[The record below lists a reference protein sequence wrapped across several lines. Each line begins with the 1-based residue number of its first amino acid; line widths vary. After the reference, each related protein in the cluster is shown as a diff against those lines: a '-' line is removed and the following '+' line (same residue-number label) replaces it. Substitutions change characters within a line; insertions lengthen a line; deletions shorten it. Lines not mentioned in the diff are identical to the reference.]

1 MTAQVFDLQG
11 NLVKTVND
19 VQLNEIMPKGFS
31 SVRTGKRNMSWRAD
45 KPASLYF
52 VEALDG
58 GDQSKKQNSET
69 KFLLGMHLFLQ
80 NLNP

>member
-1 MTAQVFDLQG
+1 
-11 NLVKTVND
+11 
-19 VQLNEIMPKGFS
+19 
-31 SVRTGKRNMSWRAD
+31 MSWRAD

-69 KFLLGMHLFLQ
+69 KFLLRMHLFSAEPKSLMKTKQ
-80 NLNP
+80 RFAGIQFGNEENAV

>member
-1 MTAQVFDLQG
+1 
-11 NLVKTVND
+11 
-19 VQLNEIMPKGFS
+19 
-31 SVRTGKRNMSWRAD
+31 MSWRAD

-69 KFLLGMHLFLQ
+69 KFLLGMHLFC
-80 NLNP
+80 

>member
-1 MTAQVFDLQG
+1 MFL
-11 NLVKTVND
+11 
-19 VQLNEIMPKGFS
+19 LNEIMPKGFS

-58 GDQSKKQNSET
+58 GDQSKKAEI
-69 KFLLGMHLFLQ
+69 
-80 NLNP
+80 

>member
-1 MTAQVFDLQG
+1 
-11 NLVKTVND
+11 
-19 VQLNEIMPKGFS
+19 MPKGFS

-58 GDQSKKQNSET
+58 GDQSKKADYRDEV
-69 KFLLGMHLFLQ
+69 FLGMLLFLMYL
-80 NLNP
+80 NL

>member
-19 VQLNEIMPKGFS
+19 VPLNEIMPKGFS

-58 GDQSKKQNSET
+58 GDQSKKAEFQRRN
-69 KFLLGMHLFLQ
+69 FYLGCTFFG
-80 NLNP
+80 